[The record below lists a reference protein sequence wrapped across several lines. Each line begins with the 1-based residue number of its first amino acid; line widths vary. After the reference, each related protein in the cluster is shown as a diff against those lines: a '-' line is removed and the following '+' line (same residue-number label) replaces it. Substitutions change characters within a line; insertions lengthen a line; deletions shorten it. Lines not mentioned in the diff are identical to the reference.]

1 MTGYLCTV
9 IVLNREEKEIN
20 PVNKS
25 FSTVCYNWEVN
36 SMQIVTQDRNGE
48 GSDTFERLL

>member
-9 IVLNREEKEIN
+9 IACNREGKEIN

-25 FSTVCYNWEVN
+25 FSIVCYNWGVN
-36 SMQIVTQDRNGE
+36 SMQIVMQDRNGE
-48 GSDTFERLL
+48 GRDTFKRLL